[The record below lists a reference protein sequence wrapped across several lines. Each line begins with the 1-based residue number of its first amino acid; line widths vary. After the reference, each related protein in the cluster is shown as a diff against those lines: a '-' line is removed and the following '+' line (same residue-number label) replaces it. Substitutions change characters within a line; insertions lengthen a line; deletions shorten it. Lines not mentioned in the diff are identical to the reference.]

1 MTMGETIRKK
11 RGEKNLSQKDMAEYL
26 GVTSS
31 AVSKWEKGKALP
43 DVTLLGPLA
52 RLLEVSLEEL
62 LDFQKELTTDQITD
76 YLEEAHRKLKTEPF
90 SVVAAWAE
98 NLILTFPRSY
108 QLILWLTSLL
118 ESQGVMGKEL
128 MTKPLEELFEKWY
141 QRVLLSG
148 DEQERLSAAER
159 LFYFYLRK
167 EKLDQAEE
175 ALQYYSLEN
184 PGRKKKKALLA
195 AKKGDLEEAWKA
207 YEELLF
213 SSFQTASETFQEMA
227 SLAMEEKKMDTV
239 KLLVEKQGL
248 LAKSFDMGQ
257 YYEVSPGF
265 ELAMLSNDPETTR
278 KILGDM
284 LQGIEEM
291 DHFTRSPLY
300 AHMTFKELSSDF
312 KEEVRK
318 DLLDA
323 LKDGETFSD
332 ID

>member
-1 MTMGETIRKK
+1 
-11 RGEKNLSQKDMAEYL
+11 
-26 GVTSS
+26 
-31 AVSKWEKGKALP
+31 
-43 DVTLLGPLA
+43 
-52 RLLEVSLEEL
+52 
-62 LDFQKELTTDQITD
+62 
-76 YLEEAHRKLKTEPF
+76 
-90 SVVAAWAE
+90 
-98 NLILTFPRSY
+98 
-108 QLILWLTSLL
+108 
-118 ESQGVMGKEL
+118 
-128 MTKPLEELFEKWY
+128 
-141 QRVLLSG
+141 
-148 DEQERLSAAER
+148 
-159 LFYFYLRK
+159 
-167 EKLDQAEE
+167 
-175 ALQYYSLEN
+175 
-184 PGRKKKKALLA
+184 
-195 AKKGDLEEAWKA
+195 
-207 YEELLF
+207 
-213 SSFQTASETFQEMA
+213 MA